1 MVLRN
6 APRNP
11 VVDCSHRGDLSTRA
25 LSHRDRIPTLLQLPR
40 RLRQIPILAPPNH
53 IPLFRKTKPR
63 PHLPRVLSPTILPTS
78 GGILRPVP
86 GAFRLADVLR
96 DELASDYLPVS
107 LPALPGY
114 GVELES
120 GVYLGAAESGYTV
133 EFPGTA
139 GVSSAVFALGAYGV

>member
-6 APRNP
+6 APRHP

-40 RLRQIPILAPPNH
+40 CLRQIPILAPPNH
-53 IPLFRKTKPR
+53 IPVFRKTKPR
-63 PHLPRVLSPTILPTS
+63 SHLPRVLSPTILPTL

-86 GAFRLADVLR
+86 GAIRLADFLR
-96 DELASDYLPVS
+96 DELASDYLPIFIS
-107 LPALPGY
+107 ALPGY

-120 GVYLGAAESGYTV
+120 GVYLGAAESGYSV

-139 GVSSAVFALGAYGV
+139 RVSGAIFALGTYGV